1 MVVSYIPAR
10 HPAAQNFIDISKY
23 SHLHDVPIPND
34 QNVMKADILTGMDN
48 AHLLVPNEVKSSPSA
63 KNEPFAMRTYF
74 GWALRGPIFGQS
86 DQAYANSIQGS
97 IEKDFENM
105 WTIEHG
111 VGESSES
118 ELSLNDRKVL
128 RFGMNK
134 PYMKTIAT
142 LFLYHGTR
150 VGQIYQTMKRKRY
163 TDYIGCTHVLRNQV
177 M

>member
-34 QNVMKADILTGMDN
+34 QNVMKADILIGMDN

-134 PYMKTIAT
+134 PYM
-142 LFLYHGTR
+142 
-150 VGQIYQTMKRKRY
+150 
-163 TDYIGCTHVLRNQV
+163 
-177 M
+177 